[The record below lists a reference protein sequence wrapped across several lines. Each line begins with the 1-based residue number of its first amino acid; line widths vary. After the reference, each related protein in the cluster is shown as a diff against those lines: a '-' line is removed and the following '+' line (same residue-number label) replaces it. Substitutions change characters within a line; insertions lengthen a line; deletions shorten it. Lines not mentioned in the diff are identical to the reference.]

1 MVSFQETGILELDLL
16 LNSYELFATAGK
28 MTIYKLKQVKVITV
42 QPRIEID
49 ALFEV
54 LEQIQS
60 VQVRMQHIV
69 LIYECNLSVWNIYS
83 EVENKLSDLKVVT

>member
-1 MVSFQETGILELDLL
+1 
-16 LNSYELFATAGK
+16 

-42 QPRIEID
+42 EPKSEID

-54 LEQIQS
+54 LEKIA
-60 VQVRMQHIV
+60 QVPFRMQHIV
-69 LIYECNLSVWNIYS
+69 LVYECNLSVWNIYS

>member
-1 MVSFQETGILELDLL
+1 
-16 LNSYELFATAGK
+16 
-28 MTIYKLKQVKVITV
+28 MTIYKLKQVKVITM

-54 LEQIQS
+54 LEQIQE
-60 VQVRMQHIV
+60 VPFRMQHIV
-69 LIYECNLSVWNIYS
+69 LVYECNLSVWNIYS